1 MRWRGARVSNQKA
14 KQNVALM
21 RLQVK
26 VNYKLTSICLPYNAA
41 PQQRL
46 YRMKY
51 APHHHI
57 SYTGF
62 YRRVLIVERKV
73 SSVGGVK
80 KARAWMVGA
89 SNRPTTKQ

>member
-41 PQQRL
+41 SQQRL

-51 APHHHI
+51 APPPPHI
-57 SYTGF
+57 VYRLF
-62 YRRVLIVERKV
+62 YRRRVLIVERKV
-73 SSVGGVK
+73 SS
-80 KARAWMVGA
+80 ARQREKSARLLDG
-89 SNRPTTKQ
+89 RRI